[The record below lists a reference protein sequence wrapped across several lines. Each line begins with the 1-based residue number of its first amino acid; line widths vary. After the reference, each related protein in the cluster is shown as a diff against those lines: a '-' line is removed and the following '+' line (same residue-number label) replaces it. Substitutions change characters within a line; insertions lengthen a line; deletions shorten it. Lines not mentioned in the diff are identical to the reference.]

1 MRKIPIF
8 TLLAAILLFGGYYLY
23 QHASSKVD
31 VTFNFVVEQKD
42 KNNTIT
48 GKIDGAGNKSIT
60 LPLSKESWDKVKKGN
75 RYNVE
80 ATFYNKKKI
89 SSSEAK
95 ELDGPFWSNDS
106 NQGLLVNKV
115 QVENIQELSD
125 DF

>member
-23 QHASSKVD
+23 QHATSKVD
-31 VTFNFVVEQKD
+31 VTFNYVVTDKGKD
-42 KNNTIT
+42 NTVT
-48 GKIDGAGNKSIT
+48 GTIDGAGNKSVT
-60 LPLSKESWDKVKKGN
+60 LPLSKESWDAVKKGN

-80 ATFYNKKKI
+80 ATFYNKNKI
-89 SSSEAK
+89 SSDEAK

>member
-31 VTFNFVVEQKD
+31 ITFNFVVDD
-42 KNNTIT
+42 KGTDNTVT
-48 GKIDGAGNKSIT
+48 GTIDGAGNKAVT
-60 LPLSKESWDKVKKGN
+60 LPLSKESWNAVKKGN

-80 ATFYNKKKI
+80 ATFYNKNKI
-89 SSSEAK
+89 SSDEAK
-95 ELDGPFWSNDS
+95 ELDGPFWSNNS

-115 QVENIQELSD
+115 QVENIQALSD